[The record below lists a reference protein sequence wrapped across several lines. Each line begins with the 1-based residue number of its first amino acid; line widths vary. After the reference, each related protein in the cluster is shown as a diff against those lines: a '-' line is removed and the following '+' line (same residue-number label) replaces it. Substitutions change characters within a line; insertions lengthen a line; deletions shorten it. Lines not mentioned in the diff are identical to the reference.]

1 MLAISRAIMAAPDL
15 IAKWRSY
22 GGELKAMTP
31 NEFGAFLKTDHPLW
45 GQAIKG
51 AGIRLD

>member
-1 MLAISRAIMAAPDL
+1 MQKATAQNPEL

-31 NEFGAFLKTDHPLW
+31 NDFNAFIKRDNQLW
-45 GQAIKG
+45 GQAISG
-51 AGIRLD
+51 AGVKLD